1 MHAKPCMLTDS
12 SLSSSSSVMT
22 PYFANQSCDPF
33 TPQSQAC
40 LMGNYA
46 RYAIDVKTVD
56 DLVAGVKFA
65 SEKNVRFVIRN
76 TGHE

>member
-1 MHAKPCMLTDS
+1 MHYANEIP
-12 SLSSSSSVMT
+12 SLYSSSSVMA

-40 LMGNYA
+40 LLGNYVS
-46 RYAIDVKTVD
+46 YAINVTTVED
-56 DLVAGVKFA
+56 IQAGVAFA
-65 SEKNVRFVIRN
+65 AANNVRFVIRN

>member
-1 MHAKPCMLTDS
+1 
-12 SLSSSSSVMT
+12 
-22 PYFANQSCDPF
+22 
-33 TPQSQAC
+33 
-40 LMGNYA
+40 MGNYA